1 MNVENRIKELVNLL
15 NKYSKAYYIDNSP
28 LISDV
33 EYDKLYKELEDLEKK
48 YPEYVVEE
56 SPTKTVGAKQD
67 NKITTITHEI
77 PMYSLENSYSIED
90 IEEFYT
96 RLYKLFGLNP
106 EVTVEVKMD
115 GAALSVTYDNGRLQQ
130 VATRGDGKS
139 GEDITNTAVI
149 NNLPK
154 EISYKGRLILR
165 GEVVMPKEV
174 FKQLN
179 KARGELGQP
188 LFANPRNAASGS
200 LKLLDIKEA
209 AARGLEMYIYGVAYC
224 DEEFLTHKAS
234 LDFCKENNLPVSE
247 YLYVCSSIHD
257 VEKALADIE
266 DMRFS
271 LPYDID
277 GAVIK
282 VNNKDYQEEAGWTAK
297 FPRWAIAYKY
307 KAQQVSTKLLDVIFQ
322 VGRTGAVTPVAVLE
336 PVQIS
341 GSTVSRASLH
351 NEDEVKRLNIMT
363 GDTVFIEKGGEIIPK
378 VVSVQEKLRPADAKE
393 IVFPDRCPICDSLLE
408 ISEDDAK
415 RRCKNTECPAL
426 VQGSIIHFASRD
438 AMDIKGLGEKVVEEL
453 YNAHLINNYADIYEL
468 NASQLENREG
478 WGEVSAVNLINA
490 INDSKNIPFE
500 RVLFALGLRHVGA
513 VAAKLIAEHFK
524 SMDNLMN
531 ASFNDLEQVKGV
543 GEETAKSVLSS
554 MNDKNMQE
562 IIARLKSYGLQME
575 YVSSVTGSSLKGS
588 TFLITGTLDKPRKY
602 YEDLIVQ
609 NGGTLLSGVS
619 KNLSYLIA
627 GEKAGSKLEKANK
640 LGVKVISQDEFLN
653 MINR

>member
-1 MNVENRIKELVNLL
+1 
-15 NKYSKAYYIDNSP
+15 
-28 LISDV
+28 
-33 EYDKLYKELEDLEKK
+33 
-48 YPEYVVEE
+48 
-56 SPTKTVGAKQD
+56 
-67 NKITTITHEI
+67 
-77 PMYSLENSYSIED
+77 MY
-90 IEEFYT
+90 
-96 RLYKLFGLNP
+96 
-106 EVTVEVKMD
+106 
-115 GAALSVTYDNGRLQQ
+115 GAALSVTYDNGRLIQI
-130 VATRGDGKS
+130 VTRGDGKS

-154 EISYKGRLILR
+154 LIDYKGRLILR
-165 GEVVMPKEV
+165 GEVIMPKEV
-174 FKQLN
+174 FKNLN
-179 KARGELGQP
+179 KSRGEQGLP

-209 AARGLEMYIYGVAYC
+209 SSRGLEMFVYGVAYS
-224 DEEFLTHKAS
+224 DEEFTTHKQS
-234 LDFCKENNLPVSE
+234 LDFCKSHNIPVSE
-247 YLYVCSSIHD
+247 FLYVCSNIFE
-257 VEKALADIE
+257 VEQALNKIE

-351 NEDEVKRLNIMT
+351 NEDEVKRLNIMV

-378 VVSVQEKLRPADAKE
+378 VVSVQEKLRPDDAKE
-393 IVFPDRCPICDSLLE
+393 IIFPENCPICNSKLE
-408 ISEDDAK
+408 ISDDDAK
-415 RRCKNTECPAL
+415 RRCKNPECPAL
-426 VQGSIIHFASRD
+426 IQGSIIHFASRD

-468 NASQLENREG
+468 NADQLKMREG
-478 WGEVSAVNLINA
+478 WGQVSADNLINA

-500 RVLFALGLRHVGA
+500 RVLFALGMRHVGA
-513 VAAKLIAEHFK
+513 VAAKLIAEYFK
-524 SMDNLMN
+524 SMDNLMD

-543 GEETAKSVLSS
+543 GEETAKSILSS
-554 MNDKNMQE
+554 LNDKSMQE
-562 IIARLKSYGLQME
+562 IISRLKSYGLQME
-575 YVSSVTGSSLKGS
+575 YISSVTGSSLQGS

-619 KNLSYLIA
+619 KNLNYLIA

-640 LGVKVISQDEFLN
+640 LGVKVISQNEFLD
-653 MINR
+653 MIK

>member
-1 MNVENRIKELVNLL
+1 MDAKTRIAELTSLL
-15 NKYSKAYYIDNSP
+15 NKYSNAYYNENNP

-33 EYDKLYKELEDLEKK
+33 EYDALYKELESLEKQ
-48 YPEYVVEE
+48 YPEYKLIE
-56 SPTKTVGAKQD
+56 SPTNKVGTKLES
-67 NKITTITHEI
+67 KITTITHEI

-106 EVTVEVKMD
+106 EVTVEAKMD
-115 GAALSVTYDNGRLQQ
+115 GAALSVTYDNGRLIQI
-130 VATRGDGKS
+130 VTRGDGKS

-154 EISYKGRLILR
+154 LIDYKGRLILR
-165 GEVVMPKEV
+165 GEVIMPKEV
-174 FKQLN
+174 FKNLN
-179 KARGELGQP
+179 KSRGEQGLP

-209 AARGLEMYIYGVAYC
+209 SSRGLEMFVYGVAYS
-224 DEEFLTHKAS
+224 DEEFTTHKQS
-234 LDFCKENNLPVSE
+234 LDFCKSHNIPVSE
-247 YLYVCSSIHD
+247 FLYVCSNIFE
-257 VEKALADIE
+257 VEQALNKIE

-282 VNNKDYQEEAGWTAK
+282 VNNKDYQDEAGWTAK

-351 NEDEVKRLNIMT
+351 NEDEVKRLNIMV

-378 VVSVQEKLRPADAKE
+378 VVKVQEKLRPDDAKE
-393 IVFPDRCPICDSLLE
+393 IIFPENCPICNSKLE
-408 ISEDDAK
+408 ISDDDAK
-415 RRCKNTECPAL
+415 RRCKNPECPAL
-426 VQGSIIHFASRD
+426 IQGSIIHFASRD

-468 NASQLENREG
+468 NADQLKMREG
-478 WGEVSAVNLINA
+478 WGQVSADNLINA

-500 RVLFALGLRHVGA
+500 RVLFALGMRHVGA
-513 VAAKLIAEHFK
+513 VAAKLIAEYFK
-524 SMDNLMN
+524 SMDNLMD

-543 GEETAKSVLSS
+543 GEETAKSILSS
-554 MNDKNMQE
+554 LNDKSMQE
-562 IIARLKSYGLQME
+562 IISRLKSYGLQME
-575 YVSSVTGSSLKGS
+575 YISSVTGSSLQGS

-619 KNLSYLIA
+619 KNLNYLIA

-640 LGVKVISQDEFLN
+640 LGVKVISQNEFLD
-653 MINR
+653 MIK

>member
-1 MNVENRIKELVNLL
+1 MDAQKRIIELTNQLKEYNR
-15 NKYSKAYYIDNSP
+15 AYYIENSP

-33 EYDKLYKELEDLEKK
+33 EYDKLYKELEALENQ
-48 YPEYVVEE
+48 YPEYMLID
-56 SPTKTVGAKQD
+56 SPTKNVGAKHD
-67 NKITTITHEI
+67 NKTSTITHEI
-77 PMYSLENSYSIED
+77 PMYSLDNSYSIAD

-96 RLYKLFGLNP
+96 RLYKIFGLNP

-115 GAALSVTYDNGRLQQ
+115 GAALSVTYDNGKLQLI
-130 VATRGDGKS
+130 ATRGDGKS
-139 GEDITNTAVI
+139 GEDITHTAFI

-154 EISYKGRLILR
+154 EIKYKGRLILR
-165 GEVVMPKEV
+165 GEVIMPKEV

-179 KARGELGQP
+179 KIRGEMGLS

-209 AARGLEMYIYGVAYC
+209 SSRGLEMYIYGVAYC
-224 DEEFLTHKAS
+224 DEEFITHQQS
-234 LDFCKENNLPVSE
+234 LEFCKENNLPVSQ
-247 YLYVCSSIHD
+247 YLYLCSNISQ
-257 VEKALADIE
+257 VEHALSTIE
-266 DMRFS
+266 NMRFS

-351 NEDEVKRLNIMT
+351 NEDEIKRLNIMI

-378 VVSVQEKLRPADAKE
+378 IVNVQEKLRPEDAKE
-393 IVFPDRCPICDSLLE
+393 IIFPSTCPICNSLLE
-408 ISEDDAK
+408 INEDDAK
-415 RRCKNTECPAL
+415 RRCKNIECPAL
-426 VQGSIIHFASRD
+426 IQGSIIHFASRD

-468 NASQLENREG
+468 NQSQLENREG
-478 WGEVSAVNLINA
+478 WGEVSAINLINA
-490 INDSKNIPFE
+490 INESKNIPYE
-500 RVLFALGLRHVGA
+500 RVLFALGMRHVGI
-513 VAAKLIAEHFK
+513 VAAKLIAEHVINI
-524 SMDNLMN
+524 DNLMN
-531 ASFNDLEQVKGV
+531 ASFNDLERIKGV
-543 GEETAKSVLSS
+543 GEETAKSILSS
-554 MNDKNMQE
+554 LNDKNMQD

-575 YVSSVTGSSLKGS
+575 YISSAKSSSLKGS

-609 NGGTLLSGVS
+609 HGGTLLSSVS
-619 KNLSYLIA
+619 KNLNYLIA

-640 LGVKVISQDEFLN
+640 LGVKVISRDEFLN
-653 MINR
+653 MI